1 MRITKGDKRNLR
13 RRQGESGQLSR
24 EDRISRRSS
33 ATGRDRLQKS
43 NPAASKRNQQREGES
58 LRYRTSGQ

>member
-24 EDRISRRSS
+24 EDRISRR
-33 ATGRDRLQKS
+33 APTKGRDRLQKS
-43 NPAASKRNQQREGES
+43 NPAAAERNRQRDEQS
-58 LRYRTSGQ
+58 RYRISGQ